1 MGISGPTGDLI
12 NLSTHTPRTGSIPT
26 TTTASINPFDAF
38 TGFPESTASSDT
50 RFPYPVSGTDTTFLP
65 DFDVLTT
72 DPSSIYSG
80 VTLDPYTVGH
90 TPSTIIPAPSS
101 ATRAR
106 MDPPTEDPRAVPDPN
121 DSDQTLLLWSSR
133 QSSSAGDTMP
143 SLVDNDVASL
153 VDYPSLTL
161 SAQIAELDLSDA
173 DTRRQPTSV
182 PTTPSRPDPDVLSE
196 LISPTMGR
204 HIFRLS
210 VTPVDRVAFDCQ
222 HYPSII
228 PVRAFYTSQ
237 SYVRRPRGY
246 NVTRW

>member
-1 MGISGPTGDLI
+1 MTLLADLEAHATELSAMYNAVYKQLRQDMGISGPTGDLI

-38 TGFPESTASSDT
+38 TGFPESTASSDA
-50 RFPYPVSGTDTTFLP
+50 RFLYPVSGTDTTFLP

-80 VTLDPYTVGH
+80 VTLDPYTTDGP
-90 TPSTIIPAPSS
+90 TPSPIIPAPLS

-106 MDPPTEDPRAVPDPN
+106 MDPPTEDSRAVPDPDN
-121 DSDQTLLLWSSR
+121 SDRTLLLRSSR

-143 SLVDNDVASL
+143 SLVDDDVASL

-173 DTRRQPTSV
+173 DTRRQPHVSTDDTTSAG
-182 PTTPSRPDPDVLSE
+182 PRC
-196 LISPTMGR
+196 
-204 HIFRLS
+204 
-210 VTPVDRVAFDCQ
+210 PV
-222 HYPSII
+222 
-228 PVRAFYTSQ
+228 
-237 SYVRRPRGY
+237 
-246 NVTRW
+246 